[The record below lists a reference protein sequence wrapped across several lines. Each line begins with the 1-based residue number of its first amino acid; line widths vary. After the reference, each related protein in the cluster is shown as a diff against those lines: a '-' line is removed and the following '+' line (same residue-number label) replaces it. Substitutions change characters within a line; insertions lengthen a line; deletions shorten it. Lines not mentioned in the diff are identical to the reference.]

1 MRHTVSIAILIS
13 IALCG
18 PAAGA
23 DDVTVQELK
32 ADVLL
37 RAMVDELQRGKVGLE
52 LEDLEKPYFIEY
64 AMLDAAQAGV
74 TAQLGAI
81 TGAGDVRS
89 RYLRSDVRVGSYKLD
104 NTNFGRGSFGGA
116 GAIPIEGDYNA
127 IRQAIWWATDR
138 QYKEVI
144 ENFEKKKAFMQSK
157 MIEDKPDDFS
167 RETPTVYFEKRIDP
181 KIDAKALEKMAVSL
195 STVFRE
201 YPDIQE
207 SQVSISGIG
216 GNKYLVNT
224 EGTRI
229 RTSKMRFELDVN
241 VTVQAPDGMKLSDSM
256 SLFAST
262 LKEFPT
268 TAELEQRLRKMAER
282 LIAVK
287 DAPLLDS
294 YTGPV
299 LFSAEPATS
308 LFAGLFAG
316 RFTGGQRPVGSSTR
330 PDDFENKIGKRILPR
345 FMDVVDDPTRE
356 TIDGKMVLGNYKY
369 DDQGVQAKPVSLVEE
384 GRLKTLLMSRN
395 PSKKLSE
402 STGHGRSAWQPAAAI
417 GCMIVTA
424 DEASNPESLIEQLL
438 EAAEDEDLEFAIR
451 VESLGTISRP
461 GRGYRGYR
469 SSPTPLVIYKV
480 YPDGR
485 EELVRGAEIARID
498 LKSFKRIM
506 ACGDGMHVLNGA
518 RGYSPTTVAAPA
530 MLFEELD
537 LAKVDRD
544 FDKPPILPTPL
555 ARGK

>member
-1 MRHTVSIAILIS
+1 MRRTVSITILIS
-13 IALCG
+13 IMLCG
-18 PAAGA
+18 SAFGA
-23 DDVTVQELK
+23 DDVTAREMK
-32 ADVLL
+32 DDVLL

-64 AMLDAAQAGV
+64 VMLDATQTGV
-74 TAQLGAI
+74 SAELGAI
-81 TGAGDVRS
+81 TGAGDMRA

-116 GAIPIEGDYNA
+116 GAIPIEDDYNA
-127 IRQAIWWATDR
+127 VRQAIWWATDR
-138 QYKEVI
+138 MYKDVI

-167 RETPTVYFEKRIDP
+167 HETPSVYFEKRIDP
-181 KIDAKALEKMAVSL
+181 KIDVKALKKMAVSL
-195 STVFRE
+195 SAIFRE

-207 SQVSISGIG
+207 SQVNVSGIG

-224 EGTRI
+224 EGTRL
-229 RTSKMRFELDVN
+229 RTFKMRFELAVDA
-241 VTVQAPDGMKLSDSM
+241 TVQAPDGMKLSDSI

-262 LKEFPT
+262 LEEFPAT
-268 TAELEQRLRKMAER
+268 DKLEQRLRKMAAG

-287 DAPLLDS
+287 DAPLLDA

-316 RFTGGQRPVGSSTR
+316 RITGGQRPVGSSTR

-345 FMDVVDDPTRE
+345 FMNVLDDPTRE
-356 TIDGKMVLGNYKY
+356 TIDGKMVSGNYKY
-369 DDQGVQAKPVSLVEE
+369 DDQGVKSRPVSPVEE

-395 PSKKLSE
+395 PSKKSSE
-402 STGHGRSAWQPAAAI
+402 STGHGRSAWRPAAAI
-417 GCMIVTA
+417 ACMIVTT
-424 DEASNPESLIEQLL
+424 DEGNSPEDLVEQLL

-461 GRGYRGYR
+461 GRGYRG
-469 SSPTPLVIYKV
+469 SPTPLMMYKV

-498 LKSFKRIM
+498 LKSFKRIL
-506 ACGDGMHVLNGA
+506 ACGQSLHVLNGA
-518 RGYSPTTVAAPA
+518 GSYAPTTVAAPA

-544 FDKPPILPTPL
+544 FDKPPILPSPL
-555 ARGK
+555 ARGQ